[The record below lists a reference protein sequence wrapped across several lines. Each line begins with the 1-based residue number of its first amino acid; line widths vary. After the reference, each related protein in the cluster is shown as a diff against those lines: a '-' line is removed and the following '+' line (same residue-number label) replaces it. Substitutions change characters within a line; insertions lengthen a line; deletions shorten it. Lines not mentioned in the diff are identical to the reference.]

1 MANVISLFLS
11 MSRIGDLQG
20 SLSISIQHCC
30 LRVSLISLQSP
41 LSAPTFLDPLFSY
54 SYFSFG
60 SGCYSLWLY
69 LLQSIHLDCWQRL
82 HHIATYCLQNCQQC
96 QCRDAWT
103 LFPCASMSLCCA
115 VMYNGFI
122 HSPSSDPGI
131 LMSHGTSLVKHIIL
145 VFACCYLSQ
154 EFWSQSIG
162 IRMGN

>member
-82 HHIATYCLQNCQQC
+82 HHIATYCLQNCQVSMQRC
-96 QCRDAWT
+96 VDAVP
-103 LFPCASMSLCCA
+103 LCLHVFVLCCH
-115 VMYNGFI
+115 VQWFHSFPQQWPWDSNESRNLFSETHHSGFCLLL
-122 HSPSSDPGI
+122 SLPGI
-131 LMSHGTSLVKHIIL
+131 LISVYRH
-145 VFACCYLSQ
+145 
-154 EFWSQSIG
+154 
-162 IRMGN
+162 